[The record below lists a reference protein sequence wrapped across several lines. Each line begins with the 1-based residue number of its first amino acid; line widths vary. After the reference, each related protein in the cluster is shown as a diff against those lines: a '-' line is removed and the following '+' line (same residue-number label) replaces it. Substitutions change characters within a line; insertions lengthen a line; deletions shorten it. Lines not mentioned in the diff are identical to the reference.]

1 MVSTTF
7 QIFQQ
12 ALEQAELVEQL
23 EQLEEQE
30 RLENPQPGV
39 EMICSDER
47 EPVDEP
53 VVNASFVYSILN
65 GDTDSPHLT
74 TEVDDYSTANLD
86 CLAKLLAPM
95 SHPQFFYLVLS
106 KIQQDFTAANRELD
120 FNYLMQEVEKQK
132 AEFESQ
138 MGEPYITP
146 LDLSRR
152 GEHD

>member
-12 ALEQAELVEQL
+12 ALEQAELVEQI
-23 EQLEEQE
+23 EEQE

-39 EMICSDER
+39 EAICSDER
-47 EPVDEP
+47 EPVNEP
-53 VVNASFVYSILN
+53 VVSASFVYSILN
-65 GDTDSPHLT
+65 GDVDSPYLT
-74 TEVDDYSTANLD
+74 TEVDDYSTTNLD

-95 SHPQFFYLVLS
+95 CHPQFFYLVLS
-106 KIQQDFTAANRELD
+106 KVQQDFMAANKELD
-120 FNYLMQEVEKQK
+120 FNYLMQQVEKEK